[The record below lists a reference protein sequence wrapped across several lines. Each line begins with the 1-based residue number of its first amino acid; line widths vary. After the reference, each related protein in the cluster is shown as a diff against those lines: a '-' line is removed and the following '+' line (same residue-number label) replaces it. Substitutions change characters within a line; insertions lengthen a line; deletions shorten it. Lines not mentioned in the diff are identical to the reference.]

1 MAYDLIW
8 AIGFGSGGYRQR
20 EARGGDETSPEQSSA
35 AALGRSWRNGRY
47 KALIGPGLGRGAAP
61 WHA

>member
-20 EARGGDETSPEQSSA
+20 EAWGGGEISPEQSSA
-35 AALGRSWRNGRY
+35 AALGRGWWIRHYR
-47 KALIGPGLGRGAAP
+47 ALIGPGLGRGASP